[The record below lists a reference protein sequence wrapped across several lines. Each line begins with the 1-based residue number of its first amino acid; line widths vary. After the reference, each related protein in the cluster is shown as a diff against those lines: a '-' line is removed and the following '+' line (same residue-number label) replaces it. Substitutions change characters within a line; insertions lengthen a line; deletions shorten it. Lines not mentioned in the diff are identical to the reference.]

1 MRVLKFGGTSV
12 GNAERMRGAAEIV
25 AAQAGEAPLLVV
37 ASAMASVTDSLLR
50 GSEEAATC
58 GSVTPALTRFRSVHR
73 EILADLRAELGAE
86 SAAAAEA
93 DLKALEREMENLL
106 RGFALLLE
114 RPPGAMAVLSS
125 LGERASCALFSRLL
139 TARGLGVK
147 LLDPKTLIR
156 TTGSPLSASPDW
168 EATRQ
173 AFAPL
178 RSDPPALT
186 LLPGFFGGD
195 ASGRTNLLGRGGSDY
210 SAAIAAWAVEAELL
224 EIWTDVDGIFSADPR
239 LVAHAAVLPELS
251 YEEAMELSFFGAKV
265 LHPKTIQPAREKGI
279 PVRVR
284 NSFAPEKPGSLVHR
298 VAAVIPDP
306 LEIADPADIGA
317 RGITYLPGVALVDV
331 TGSGMTG
338 VPGVAA
344 RVFQAMAGA
353 EISVILITQ
362 GSSEMAISFAVAEAD
377 GARAREA
384 LSEAFKAELA
394 AGLLDTIQLRPGG
407 SILSLVGDGMRH
419 RLGVAGAFFGA
430 LAAVGVSVVAI
441 AQGSSERNISA
452 VVAASDAPRAVRH
465 LHAQLFER
473 RIELQLV
480 VWGVGNVGSRL
491 LRKVAEHEAREER
504 RVDLRLC
511 AVANSRHCAFDA
523 GGLDPAAWE
532 PALDSTDLPSSLD
545 ALLAELARARLVNPV
560 FVDCTSN
567 DEVAAAYGRLFAAG
581 MHVVTVNK
589 KANSAPFADYR
600 QLHRTSA
607 RLKRR
612 FFYET
617 NVGAGLPVIGTL
629 RSLLEGGDRVLRL
642 EAVLSGSLSFLL
654 GALEEGIP
662 FSQAVRTARDRGFTE
677 PDPRDDLSGLD
688 VARKLL
694 ILARELGAGI
704 ELADVQV
711 LGVLPRDYDASGSV
725 EEFLAGLPRLDPAFA
740 ARREALLSEG
750 KALRHAGIVEA
761 TDDGG
766 DRGYRCRVGLEA
778 VGPEHPLFAVRGG
791 ENAFSFLT
799 EHYQP
804 TPLVVRGYGA
814 GGEVTAAGALAD
826 LLKIAL

>member
-12 GNAERMRGAAEIV
+12 GSAERMRGVADIV
-25 AAQAGEAPLLVV
+25 VRQAREAPLLVV
-37 ASAMASVTDSLLR
+37 ASAVGGVTDGLLR
-50 GSEEAATC
+50 GSEEAAAG
-58 GSVTPALTRFRSVHR
+58 GSVVPALARFHSLHR
-73 EILADLRAELGAE
+73 EILAGLRGEMGAE
-86 SAAAAEA
+86 RAAEAEA
-93 DLKALEREMENLL
+93 DLGALEREMENLL
-106 RGFALLLE
+106 RGLALLLE
-114 RPPGAMAVLSS
+114 RPPGALAVLSS
-125 LGERASCALFSRLL
+125 LGERASCALLFRLL
-139 TARGLGVK
+139 AARGLDAR
-147 LLDPKTLIR
+147 LLDPKSLIR
-156 TTGSPLSASPDW
+156 TAGSPLSAAPDW

-173 AFAPL
+173 AFSTL
-178 RSDPPALT
+178 RESPPT
-186 LLPGFFGGD
+186 ISLLPGFYGAD
-195 ASGRTNLLGRGGSDY
+195 ASGRINLLGRGGSDY
-210 SAAIAAWAVEAELL
+210 SAAIAAWALDAELL
-224 EIWTDVDGIFSADPR
+224 EIWTDVDGIYSADPR
-239 LVAHAAVLPELS
+239 LVPRAAVLSEVS

-284 NSFAPEKPGSLVHR
+284 NSFAPDRTGSLVHG
-298 VAAVIPDP
+298 AAAPGD
-306 LEIADPADIGA
+306 AGA

-331 TGSGMTG
+331 TGSGMAG

-353 EISVILITQ
+353 GISVILITQ

-377 GARAREA
+377 GPRAIEA
-384 LSEAFKAELA
+384 LRTTLAAELA
-394 AGLLDTIQLRPGG
+394 AGLLDPVQLRPGG
-407 SILSLVGDGMRH
+407 AVLSLVGDGMRH

-430 LAAVGVSVVAI
+430 VAAVGVSVVAI

-452 VVAASDAPRAVRH
+452 VVAGADAPRAVRH

-473 RIELQLV
+473 RSELQLV
-480 VWGVGNVGSRL
+480 VWGVGNVGAKL
-491 LRKVAEHEAREER
+491 LRKIAEHQSRDER

-511 AVANSRHCAFDA
+511 GVANSKRCAFNA
-523 GGLDPAAWE
+523 EGLDPAAWAPSLAE
-532 PALDSTDLPSSLD
+532 SDQNVPSSLD
-545 ALLAELARARLVNPV
+545 SLLAEIGRARLVNPV
-560 FVDCTSN
+560 FVDCTS
-567 DEVAAAYGRLFAAG
+567 DDGVAAAYGRLFAAG
-581 MHVVTVNK
+581 LHVVTVNK

-600 QLHRTSA
+600 HLHETSA

-654 GALEEGIP
+654 GSLEEGMP
-662 FSQAVRTARDRGFTE
+662 FSQAVRLARDRGFTE

-704 ELADVQV
+704 DLADVQI
-711 LGVLPRDYDASGSV
+711 LGVLPPDFDASGNV
-725 EEFLAGLPRLDPAFA
+725 EDFLAGLPRLDDLFA
-740 ARREALLSEG
+740 ERRAALAAEG
-750 KALRHAGIVEA
+750 KTLRHAAVIEA
-761 TDDGG
+761 VTGG
-766 DRGYRCRVGLEA
+766 DSGYRCRVGLEE
-778 VGPEHPLFAVRGG
+778 VGSDHPLFAVRGG

-826 LLKIAL
+826 VLKIVA

>member
-25 AAQAGEAPLLVV
+25 AGQAGEGPLLVV
-37 ASAMASVTDSLLR
+37 ASAMSSVTDSLLR
-50 GSEEAATC
+50 GSEEAAAC
-58 GSVTPALTRFRSVHR
+58 GSVTPALSRFRSVHR
-73 EILADLRAELGAE
+73 EILASLRGELGAE
-86 SAAAAEA
+86 RAAAAEA

-114 RPPGAMAVLSS
+114 RPPGALAVLSS

-139 TARGLGVK
+139 AARGLGVK
-147 LLDPKTLIR
+147 LLDPKVLIR
-156 TTGSPLSASPDW
+156 TTGSPLAASPDW
-168 EATRQ
+168 NATRE

-178 RSDPPALT
+178 RSDPPAVS

-195 ASGRTNLLGRGGSDY
+195 ASGRINLLGRGGSDY

-239 LVAHAAVLPELS
+239 LVPHAAVLPELS

-284 NSFAPEKPGSLVHR
+284 NSFAPEQPGSLVHR
-298 VAAVIPDP
+298 TAGIANP
-306 LEIADPADIGA
+306 ADPADIGA

-344 RVFQAMAGA
+344 RVFQAMAAA

-377 GARAREA
+377 GARAHEA
-384 LSEAFKAELA
+384 LSAAFRPELA
-394 AGLLDTIQLRPGG
+394 AGLLDPVQMRNGN

-452 VVAASDAPRAVRH
+452 VVAAADAPRAVRH
-465 LHAQLFER
+465 LHAQLFESR
-473 RIELQLV
+473 SELQLV

-491 LRKVAEHEAREER
+491 LRKIAEHEAREER

-511 AVANSRHCAFDA
+511 AVANSRRCAFDA
-523 GGLDPAAWE
+523 EGLDPAAWE
-532 PALDSTDLPSSLD
+532 PALAGAELSSSLD
-545 ALLAELARARLVNPV
+545 GLLAELARARLVNPV

-629 RSLLEGGDRVLRL
+629 RSLLEGGDRVLKL

-654 GALEEGIP
+654 GALEDGVP

-704 ELADVQV
+704 ELADVEV

-725 EEFLAGLPRLDPAFA
+725 EEFLAGLPRLDPVFA
-740 ARREALLSEG
+740 ARREALLAEG
-750 KALRHAGIVEA
+750 RALRHAGIVEA
-761 TDDGG
+761 TDGSDG
-766 DRGYRCRVGLEA
+766 GYRCRVGLEA
-778 VGPEHPLFAVRGG
+778 VGPQHPLFAVRGG

-804 TPLVVRGYGA
+804 TPLMVRGYGA

-826 LLKIAL
+826 LLKVL

>member
-12 GNAERMRGAAEIV
+12 GSAERMRGAAEIV
-25 AAQAGEAPLLVV
+25 AGQAGEAPLLVV
-37 ASAMASVTDSLLR
+37 ASAMASVTDALLR
-50 GSEEAATC
+50 GSEEAAAC
-58 GSVTPALTRFRSVHR
+58 GSVTPAMTRFRSVHR
-73 EILADLRAELGAE
+73 EILTGLRVELGAE
-86 SAAAAEA
+86 RAADAEA

-114 RPPGAMAVLSS
+114 RPPGAIAVLSS

-139 TARGLGVK
+139 AARGLTVK
-147 LLDPKTLIR
+147 LLDPKALIR
-156 TTGSPLSASPDW
+156 TTGSPLAASPDW

-173 AFAPL
+173 AFEPL
-178 RSDPPALT
+178 RSDPPAVA

-195 ASGRTNLLGRGGSDY
+195 ASGRINLLGRGGSDY

-239 LVAHAAVLPELS
+239 LVSHAAVLPELS

-284 NSFAPEKPGSLVHR
+284 NSFAPERPGSLVHR
-298 VAAVIPDP
+298 TAAGLAGV
-306 LEIADPADIGA
+306 ADPADPADLGA
-317 RGITYLPGVALVDV
+317 RGITYLPGVALVDI

-377 GARAREA
+377 GSRARAA
-384 LSEAFKAELA
+384 LNEAFRAELA
-394 AGLLDTIQLRPGG
+394 AGLLDPVQLRPGG
-407 SILSLVGDGMRH
+407 SILSVVGDGMRH

-430 LAAVGVSVVAI
+430 LAAVGVSVIAI

-452 VVAASDAPRAVRH
+452 VVAATDAPRAVRH

-473 RIELQLV
+473 RSELQIV
-480 VWGVGNVGSRL
+480 VWGVGNVGARL
-491 LRKVAEHEAREER
+491 LRKIAEHEARDER
-504 RVDLRLC
+504 RVELRLC
-511 AVANSRHCAFDA
+511 AVANSRRCAFAA

-532 PALDSTDLPSSLD
+532 PALDDAVLPSSLD
-545 ALLAELARARLVNPV
+545 VLLAELARARLVNPV

-567 DEVAAAYGRLFAAG
+567 GDVAAAYGRLFTAG

-589 KANSAPFADYR
+589 KANSAPFADYLK
-600 QLHRTSA
+600 LHRTSA

-654 GALEEGIP
+654 GALEDGVP

-694 ILARELGAGI
+694 ILAREMGAGL

-711 LGVLPRDYDASGSV
+711 QGVLPPDYDASGSV
-725 EEFLAGLPRLDPAFA
+725 EEFLAGLPRLDSVFA
-740 ARREALLSEG
+740 ARREALVSEG
-750 KALRHAGIVEA
+750 RALRHAGIVEA
-761 TDDGG
+761 TESG

-778 VGPEHPLFAVRGG
+778 VGREHPLFAVRGG

-826 LLKIAL
+826 LLKVL

>member
-12 GNAERMRGAAEIV
+12 GSAERMRGAAEIV
-25 AAQAGEAPLLVV
+25 AGQAGEASLLVV
-37 ASAMASVTDSLLR
+37 ASAMASVTDALQRSA
-50 GSEEAATC
+50 EEAAA
-58 GSVTPALTRFRSVHR
+58 GAPVAPALSRFRSVHR
-73 EILADLRAELGAE
+73 AILADLE
-86 SAAAAEA
+86 SEIGTERTAAAEI
-93 DLKALEREMENLL
+93 DLTALEREMENLL

-114 RPPGAMAVLSS
+114 CPPGALAVLSS

-139 TARGLGVK
+139 DARGLAVT
-147 LLDPKTLIR
+147 LLDPKVLIR
-156 TTGSPLSASPDW
+156 TTGSPLAASPDW
-168 EATRQ
+168 QATRL
-173 AFAPL
+173 AFAIL
-178 RSDPPALT
+178 RAAPPAVA

-195 ASGRTNLLGRGGSDY
+195 AAGRVNLLGRGGSDY
-210 SAAIAAWAVEAELL
+210 SAAIAAWALEAEIL
-224 EIWTDVDGIFSADPR
+224 EIWTDVDGIFSADPP
-239 LVAHAAVLPELS
+239 LVPHAAVLPELS

-284 NSFAPEKPGSLVHR
+284 NSFAPDRPGSLVHR
-298 VAAVIPDP
+298 AAAV
-306 LEIADPADIGA
+306 IADPADPNDIGA
-317 RGITYLPGVALVDV
+317 RGITYLAGVALVDV
-331 TGSGMTG
+331 SGSGMTG

-344 RVFQAMAGA
+344 RVFQAMATAG
-353 EISVILITQ
+353 ISVILITQ
-362 GSSEMAISFAVAEAD
+362 GSSEMAISFAVAETD
-377 GARAREA
+377 GSRAREA
-384 LSEAFKAELA
+384 LNEAFKAELA
-394 AGLLDTIQLRPGG
+394 AGLLDPVQLRLGG

-452 VVAASDAPRAVRH
+452 VVAATDAPRAVRH
-465 LHAQLFER
+465 LHEQLFER

-480 VWGVGNVGSRL
+480 IWGVGNVGARL
-491 LRKVAEHEAREER
+491 LRKIAEHEVRDER

-511 AVANSRHCAFDA
+511 AVANSQRCAFDA
-523 GGLDPAAWE
+523 GGLEPAAWR
-532 PALDSTDLPSSLD
+532 PALDNAALPSSLD
-545 ALLAELARARLVNPV
+545 ALLEEVARARLVNPV
-560 FVDCTSN
+560 FVDCTS
-567 DEVAAAYGRLFAAG
+567 DDGVAAAYGRLFAAG
-581 MHVVTVNK
+581 LHVVTVNK
-589 KANSAPFADYR
+589 KANSASFESYR

-629 RSLLEGGDRVLRL
+629 RSLLEGGDRVLKL

-711 LGVLPRDYDASGSV
+711 LGVLPPEYDASGSV
-725 EEFLAGLPRLDPAFA
+725 EEFLAGLPQLDSSFA
-740 ARREALLSEG
+740 VRRESLVAQGL
-750 KALRHAGIVEA
+750 ALRHAGIVEA
-761 TDDGG
+761 INDGDG
-766 DRGYRCRVGLEA
+766 GYRCRVGLEA
-778 VGPEHPLFAVRGG
+778 VGPEHSLFAVRGG

-826 LLKIAL
+826 LLKIVH

>member
-12 GNAERMRGAAEIV
+12 GSAERMRGVAEIV
-25 AAQAGEAPLLVV
+25 AGQAGEAPLLVV
-37 ASAMASVTDSLLR
+37 ASAVGGVTDGLLR
-50 GSEEAATC
+50 GSEEAAGG
-58 GSVTPALTRFRSVHR
+58 GSAAPALARFHSLHR
-73 EILADLRAELGAE
+73 EILADLRSELGAE
-86 SAAAAEA
+86 PAAAAEA
-93 DLKALEREMENLL
+93 DLGALEREMENLL

-114 RPPGAMAVLSS
+114 RPPGALAVLSS
-125 LGERASCALFSRLL
+125 LGERAACALLHRLL
-139 TARGLGVK
+139 AARGLAVR
-147 LLDPKTLIR
+147 LLDPKVLIR
-156 TTGSPLSASPDW
+156 TSGSPLSASPDW

-178 RSDPPALT
+178 RSDPPAVA

-195 ASGRTNLLGRGGSDY
+195 ASGRVNLLGRGGSDY
-210 SAAIAAWAVEAELL
+210 SAAIAAWALDAERL
-224 EIWTDVDGIFSADPR
+224 EIWTDVDGIFTADPR
-239 LVAHAAVLPELS
+239 LVRQAAVLPEVS

-284 NSFAPEKPGSLVHR
+284 NSFAPDHPGSLVHG
-298 VAAVIPDP
+298 AAAP
-306 LEIADPADIGA
+306 ADPAEAGA
-317 RGITYLPGVALVDV
+317 RGITYLPGIALVDV
-331 TGSGMTG
+331 TGSGMAG

-353 EISVILITQ
+353 GISVILITQ
-362 GSSEMAISFAVAEAD
+362 GSSEMAISYAVAEAD
-377 GARAREA
+377 GPRAVQA
-384 LSEAFKAELA
+384 LGETFAAELA
-394 AGLLDTIQLRPGG
+394 AGLLDPVQLRPGG

-430 LAAVGVSVVAI
+430 LADVGVSVVAI

-452 VVAASDAPRAVRH
+452 VVAATDAPRAVRH

-473 RIELQLV
+473 RSELQLV
-480 VWGVGNVGSRL
+480 VWGVGNVGARL
-491 LRKVAEHEAREER
+491 LRKVAEHQSRER

-511 AVANSRHCAFDA
+511 AVANSQRCAFEA
-523 GGLDPAAWE
+523 EGLDPATWVPSLA
-532 PALDSTDLPSSLD
+532 AAALPSSLD
-545 ALLAELARARLVNPV
+545 ALLAEVARARLVNPV
-560 FVDCTSN
+560 FIDCTS
-567 DEVAAAYGRLFAAG
+567 DDGVAAAYGRLFAAG
-581 MHVVTVNK
+581 LHVVTVNK

-600 QLHRTSA
+600 RLHQTSA

-654 GALEEGIP
+654 GALEEGVP

-711 LGVLPRDYDASGSV
+711 LGVLPPDYDASGSV
-725 EEFLAGLPRLDPAFA
+725 EDFLAGLPRLDPIFA
-740 ARREALLSEG
+740 VRRDALVAAG
-750 KALRHAGIVEA
+750 RVLRHAGVIEA
-761 TDDGG
+761 GDGG
-766 DRGYRCRVGLEA
+766 YHCRVGLEA

-826 LLKIAL
+826 LLKIVA

>member
-25 AAQAGEAPLLVV
+25 AGQAGDAPLLVV
-37 ASAMASVTDSLLR
+37 VSAMASVTDSLLR

-73 EILADLRAELGAE
+73 EILADLKSELGAE
-86 SAAAAEA
+86 STAAAEV

-139 TARGLGVK
+139 AARGLDVK

-178 RSDPPALT
+178 RSDPPAVA

-210 SAAIAAWAVEAELL
+210 SAAIAAWALEADLL

-298 VAAVIPDP
+298 VAAVTPDP
-306 LEIADPADIGA
+306 VEIADPADIGA

-491 LRKVAEHEAREER
+491 LRKIAEHEARDER

-511 AVANSRHCAFDA
+511 AVANSKHCAFDA
-523 GGLDPAAWE
+523 NGLNPSAWE
-532 PALDSTDLPSSLD
+532 ATLAGAGLSSSLD
-545 ALLAELARARLVNPV
+545 ALLAEVARARLVNPV

-567 DEVAAAYGRLFAAG
+567 DEVAATYGRLFAAG

-704 ELADVQV
+704 DLADVQV
-711 LGVLPRDYDASGSV
+711 LGVLPQDYDASGSV
-725 EEFLAGLPRLDPAFA
+725 EEFLAGLPRLDPVFA
-740 ARREALLSEG
+740 ARREALASEG
-750 KALRHAGIVEA
+750 RALRHAGIVEA
-761 TDDGG
+761 TDDG
-766 DRGYRCRVGLEA
+766 DRGYRCRVGLES

-826 LLKIAL
+826 LLKIAH